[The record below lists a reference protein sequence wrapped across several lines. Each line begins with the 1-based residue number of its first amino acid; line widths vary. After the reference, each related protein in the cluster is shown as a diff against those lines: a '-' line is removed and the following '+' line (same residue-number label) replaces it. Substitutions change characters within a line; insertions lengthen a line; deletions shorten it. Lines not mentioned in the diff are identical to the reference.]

1 MQEACVLCVG
11 GCIDH
16 HDWLSA
22 TLYVPEWVESWLQE
36 FGAVFVYALDRHSHG
51 GSLSVLG
58 HSLVESWLQEFG
70 AAFVYAVDRHSHG
83 GSLSGCTYWP
93 YI

>member
-22 TLYVPEWVESWLQE
+22 TIYVSDWAESWLQE
-36 FGAVFVYALDRHSHG
+36 FGAAFVYALDRHSHG

-70 AAFVYAVDRHSHG
+70 AAFVYALDRHSHG
-83 GSLSGCTYWP
+83 
-93 YI
+93 